1 MLGTLEHLS
10 QRRAPV
16 IARTRAPRR
25 YYHRDV
31 LELHDLPADPHS
43 PHEGEALTRLAGRRV
58 STRFDSVDDARTHAQ
73 QTLDRTADT
82 STWADVVD
90 GAEVVGWVWL
100 GAEGDEL
107 LVNDIVLDSPSRAGE
122 LLPALAERARGLG
135 ARMVGIGVVGEDPAR
150 EGLGSQPGFT
160 VRATNMALS
169 LDGVIAEPAPVS
181 LHPMSE
187 TEFDVW
193 VEGEVEGYAEE
204 LAATGMSAERALE
217 RSRTQLA
224 GLIPAGVESPGMEF
238 FMARVDDE
246 VVGDLWLD
254 TSAVMAFVYN
264 IEVAQA
270 HRRRGYGGAIMNA
283 AALHSRDAGHPYLGL
298 NVFGHNPNARA
309 LYDKLGYR
317 VTLDYRALDVPDGG

>member
-1 MLGTLEHLS
+1 
-10 QRRAPV
+10 V
-16 IARTRAPRR
+16 PRR

-31 LELHDLPADPHS
+31 LELRDLPADPHS

-58 STRFDSVDDARTHAQ
+58 STRFVPLDDARTQAR
-73 QTLDRTADT
+73 QTLDRTAGT

-90 GAEVVGWVWL
+90 GAVESAVDGADVVGWVWL

-107 LVNDIVLDSPSRAGE
+107 VVNDIVLDSPSRAGE
-122 LLPALAERARGLG
+122 LLPALVERARGLG
-135 ARMVGIGVVGEDPAR
+135 ARMVGIGVLGEDPVR
-150 EGLGSQPGFT
+150 EVLGSLPGFT

-169 LDGVIAEPAPVS
+169 LDGVIADPAPVT

-204 LAATGMSAERALE
+204 LAATGMSAETALE
-217 RSRTQLA
+217 RSRTQMA

-238 FMARVDDE
+238 FLARVDDE

-254 TSAVMAFVYN
+254 TSAAMAFVYN

-270 HRRRGYGGAIMNA
+270 HRRRGYGAAIMNA
-283 AALHSRDAGHPYLGL
+283 AARHCRDAGHPYLGL